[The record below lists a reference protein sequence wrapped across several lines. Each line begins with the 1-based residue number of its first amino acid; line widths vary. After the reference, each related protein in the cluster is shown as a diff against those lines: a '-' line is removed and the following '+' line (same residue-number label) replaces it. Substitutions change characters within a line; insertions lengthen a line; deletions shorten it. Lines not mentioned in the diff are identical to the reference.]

1 VIPIHELLNR
11 IRWDPEFGDAAFVIG
26 YNDRVKG
33 CIVQVPLKH
42 VAFAGPGGDSFEATD
57 EDGSA
62 HLVPYH
68 RVREVY
74 RDGVLIW
81 RRPGPGEASRGRR
94 PK

>member
-1 VIPIHELLNR
+1 MIPILELLSR
-11 IRWDPEFGDAAFVIG
+11 IRWDPEFGDASFVIG
-26 YNDRVKG
+26 YYDRLKR
-33 CIVQVPLKH
+33 CIVRIPLKH
-42 VAFAGPGGDSFEATD
+42 VVFAGPRGDSFEATD

-62 HLVPYH
+62 HRVPFH

-81 RRPGPGEASRGRR
+81 RRPGPAEASLGRR